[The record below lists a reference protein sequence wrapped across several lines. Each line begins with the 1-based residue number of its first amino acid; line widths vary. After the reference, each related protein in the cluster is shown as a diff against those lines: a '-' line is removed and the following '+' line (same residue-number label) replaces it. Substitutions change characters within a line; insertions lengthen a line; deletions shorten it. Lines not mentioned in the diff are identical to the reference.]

1 MRRMS
6 WGRPALTRA
15 RRNAE
20 PGRRGRAVT
29 VGAVFAASTVSSRFA
44 GLSPNSLGALYMIVG
59 SVGYVT
65 NDVRKFFMWYQ
76 MMVAAGLFEVDKKKK
91 KAEAENEA
99 KEDKKAKPAGAKGAP
114 KKKASAAKR
123 SSAPKAGGASKAK
136 AKPMHKGAQRGS

>member
-1 MRRMS
+1 MEK
-6 WGRPALTRA
+6 GK
-15 RRNAE
+15 
-20 PGRRGRAVT
+20 
-29 VGAVFAASTVSSRFA
+29 
-44 GLSPNSLGALYMIVG
+44 LSVDPKGDLEALYDKLGEALPNYDRDRIY
-59 SVGYVT
+59 SS
-65 NDVRKFFMWYQ
+65 DVRKFFMWYQ

-136 AKPMHKGAQRGS
+136 AKPMQKGAQRGS